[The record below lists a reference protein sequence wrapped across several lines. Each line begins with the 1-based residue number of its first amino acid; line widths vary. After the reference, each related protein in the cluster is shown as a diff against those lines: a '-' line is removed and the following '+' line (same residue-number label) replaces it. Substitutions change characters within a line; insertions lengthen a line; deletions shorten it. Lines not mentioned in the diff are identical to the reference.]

1 MKDELHYFMT
11 CPQTAKIENGDA
23 ISENTDNDISIYPN
37 PAKDFVKLSAVG
49 VQLSAVKVYN
59 CLGMMIEEIKVNAN
73 EAEINILDYKAG
85 VYFINIETENG
96 IIVKQVSVKR

>member
-1 MKDELHYFMT
+1 MT

-49 VQLSAVKVYN
+49 IQLSAVKVYN

-96 IIVKQVSVKR
+96 VIVKQVSVKR

>member
-1 MKDELHYFMT
+1 
-11 CPQTAKIENGDA
+11 
-23 ISENTDNDISIYPN
+23 
-37 PAKDFVKLSAVG
+37 
-49 VQLSAVKVYN
+49 
-59 CLGMMIEEIKVNAN
+59 MMIEEIKVNAN

>member
-1 MKDELHYFMT
+1 MT
-11 CPQTAKIENGDA
+11 CPQSVTINDVAVEENE
-23 ISENTDNDISIYPN
+23 INEVTVYPN

-73 EAEINILDYKAG
+73 ETEINISDYKAG

-96 IIVKQVSVKR
+96 VIVKQVSVKR